1 MEKQSN
7 NSTTHRRGF
16 LGMLATGAA
25 ATFAIPAIAAPFRTP
40 FHENAN
46 ADDPDAWFASI
57 GGKHRIVFDATEPH
71 EIFPFAWPKVFL
83 MTNQATGSSA
93 KDCGV
98 VVILRHNAIPYA
110 FDSSVWPKYKF
121 GDYFKVNDFMTK
133 NPSQANHYYKNTT
146 PVNLPGVGPVI
157 LSIDDLQAS
166 GVKYCIC
173 DVAMTVHSA
182 IMAQTMNMKPE
193 DVKKEWMAALLP
205 GIQPVPSGV
214 WAVGRAQEHG
224 CAYCFIG

>member
-1 MEKQSN
+1 MEKQAN

-25 ATFAIPAIAAPFRTP
+25 ATIALPAMAAPFRTP
-40 FHENAN
+40 FTQNTD
-46 ADDPDAWFASI
+46 ADDPDAWFNSI
-57 GGKHRIVFDATEPH
+57 SGKHRIVFDATEPH

-83 MTNQATGSSA
+83 MTNQATGSSP

-110 FDSSVWPKYKF
+110 FESRIWSKYKF

-133 NPSQANHYYKNTT
+133 NPSQGNNYWKNTT
-146 PVNLPGVGPVI
+146 PINLPGVGPVI

-173 DVAMTVHSA
+173 GVAMAVNEA
-182 IMAQTMNMKPE
+182 IVAQQMKMDPAE
-193 DVKKEWMAALLP
+193 VKKDWESGLLP
-205 GIQPVPSGV
+205 GIQVVPSGV

-224 CAYCFIG
+224 CAYCFVG